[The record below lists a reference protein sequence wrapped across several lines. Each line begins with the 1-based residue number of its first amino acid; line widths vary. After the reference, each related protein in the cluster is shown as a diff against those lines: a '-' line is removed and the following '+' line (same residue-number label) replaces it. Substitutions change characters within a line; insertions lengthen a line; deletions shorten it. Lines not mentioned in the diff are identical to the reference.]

1 MNALG
6 PVMIALVAAADPSR
20 STDAQRVPF
29 VQRAQGMVIDDF
41 ERLRSSNHDERNE
54 ARWAIGLERRRIIH
68 QLHWITRSS
77 LSDATKCET
86 AKLAIVLLGEMRA
99 PEAVPLLVD
108 NLKFTLP
115 LGVGPSRIESFPT
128 MPHVQ
133 ALIDIGLPSADPLVK
148 KVAQSDDEVIRERAA
163 IVIDQILG
171 TDMAVLF
178 VRDRRDRERDEVK
191 RQRLDRLLEQIDKV
205 ERNRKGKINFGPL
218 RPPPEVKAPPKP

>member
-1 MNALG
+1 
-6 PVMIALVAAADPSR
+6 
-20 STDAQRVPF
+20 
-29 VQRAQGMVIDDF
+29 
-41 ERLRSSNHDERNE
+41 
-54 ARWAIGLERRRIIH
+54 
-68 QLHWITRSS
+68 
-77 LSDATKCET
+77 
-86 AKLAIVLLGEMRA
+86 
-99 PEAVPLLVD
+99 
-108 NLKFTLP
+108 
-115 LGVGPSRIESFPT
+115 

-171 TDMAVLF
+171 TDMAVFF
-178 VRDRRDRERDEVK
+178 VRDRRDREKEEVK